1 MSQTFRTVGII
12 GKLRDP
18 SVAGRLTQLT
28 QYLQS
33 RKLTVLVEAATAESL
48 DIPGAT
54 VRPMEILGAEIDLAI
69 VIGGDGTILRAVRQL
84 AKHKVPTIGINLGR
98 VGFLADISADEMTGE
113 IGKLLDGHG
122 EIMPRMLLQAEVT
135 RGTKI
140 IHEALALNDVVITK
154 GELAR
159 LIEFETWLDGEF
171 VSSARAD
178 GIIVATPTGSTAYA
192 LSAGGPILY
201 PDLPAIT
208 LVPICPHTLSQR
220 PLVVSSDS
228 VVEIVMAGTAPGQR
242 AYVSFDGQTAV
253 ALEDNDRVKVRRA
266 DIRAELL
273 HPAGRSHFD
282 VLRTKL
288 HWGRKL

>member
-1 MSQTFRTVGII
+1 MSHTFRTVGLI

-18 SVAGRLTQLT
+18 SVAGRLTQLN

-33 RKLTVLVEAATAESL
+33 RKLKVLVEAATAESL
-48 DIPGAT
+48 GLPAADARAIETLSAQ
-54 VRPMEILGAEIDLAI
+54 IDLAI
-69 VIGGDGTILRAVRQL
+69 VIGGDGTILRALRQF
-84 AKHKVPTIGINLGR
+84 AKHGVPTIGINLGR
-98 VGFLADISADEMTGE
+98 VGFLADISADEMIDE
-113 IGKLLDGHG
+113 IGKILDGQG
-122 EIMPRMLLQAEVT
+122 ETMPRMLLRAQIV
-135 RGTKI
+135 RNGKP

-159 LIEFETWLDGEF
+159 LIEFETWLGGEF

-201 PDLPAIT
+201 PNLPAIT

-220 PLVVSSDS
+220 PLVVSADS
-228 VVEIVMAGTAPGQR
+228 MVEIVLTGTAPGQQ
-242 AYVSFDGQTAV
+242 AHVSFDGQTTI
-253 ALEDNDRVKVRRA
+253 ALKDNDRVQVSKA
-266 DIRAELL
+266 DIQAELL
-273 HPAGRSHFD
+273 HPAGRSHFE